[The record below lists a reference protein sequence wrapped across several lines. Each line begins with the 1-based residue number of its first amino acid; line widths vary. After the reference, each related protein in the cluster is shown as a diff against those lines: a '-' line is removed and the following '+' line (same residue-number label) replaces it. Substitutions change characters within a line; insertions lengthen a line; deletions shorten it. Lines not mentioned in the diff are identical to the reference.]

1 MATSTTNL
9 KLIKPAA
16 TDLYSVETFNS
27 NFDTIDAAFGTS
39 LEDIIAAAIL
49 ANDKKKH
56 PVGTI
61 IMSTSDANPS
71 TYMGFGTW
79 AAWGSGR
86 VPVGVNTGDTDFAT
100 VEKTGGAKTHTHTQ
114 GATGAASGNTSAATG
129 NTGAASG
136 NTGSTT
142 LTTSQIPSHSHSLST
157 DGDHTHG
164 LGNQNGN
171 SPSSLYVEQ
180 YLKGWAGNI
189 TTGSAGSHS
198 HTVGSTGGGG
208 GHTHTLNSHTH
219 TLNSHTHTLNSHTHT
234 NPTTAAASDVQP
246 YITCY
251 MWKRTA

>member
-9 KLIKPAA
+9 KLVKPDT
-16 TDLYSVETFNS
+16 TDLYSIDTFNS
-27 NFDTIDAAFGTS
+27 NFDTIDAAIGGAS
-39 LEDIIAAAIL
+39 VVDLIAAAIL
-49 ANDKKKH
+49 ENDKKKN

-61 IMSTSDANPS
+61 IMSTSSANPS

-100 VEKTGGAKTHTHTQ
+100 VEKTGGSKTHTHTQ
-114 GATGAASGNTSAATG
+114 GATGAASGNT
-129 NTGAASG
+129 GAASG
-136 NTGSTT
+136 NTGSTA
-142 LTTSQIPSHSHSLST
+142 LTVNQIPSH
-157 DGDHTHG
+157 THVY
-164 LGNQNGN
+164 
-171 SPSSLYVEQ
+171 SSSRWFWSE
-180 YLKGWAGNI
+180 
-189 TTGSAGSHS
+189 SAGGGDVIGEQSTTS
-198 HTVGSTGGGG
+198 YMFGRETNATGGGAG
-208 GHTHTLNSHTH
+208 HTH

>member
-9 KLIKPAA
+9 KLIKPEA
-16 TDLYSVETFNS
+16 TDLYNVEDFNN

-39 LEDIIAAAIL
+39 LTDIIAAAIL
-49 ANDKKKH
+49 ESDKKKN

-61 IMSTSDANPS
+61 IMSTSSANPS

-114 GATGAASGNTSAATG
+114 GATGAASGNT
-129 NTGAASG
+129 GAASG

-142 LTTSQIPSHSHSLST
+142 LTTSQIPAHE
-157 DGDHTHG
+157 HG
-164 LGNQNGN
+164 ERLYFHGYSGFTGASSGGYYVFNWSSGNCIVNQNASN
-171 SPSSLYVEQ
+171 TTSLTQ
-180 YLKGWAGNI
+180 LCGQPN
-189 TTGSAGSHS
+189 TTS
-198 HTVGSTGGGG
+198 VGGGSG
-208 GHTHTLNSHTH
+208 HTH

>member
-16 TDLYSVETFNS
+16 TDLYNVETFNS

-49 ANDKKKH
+49 ESDKRKH

-114 GATGAASGNTSAATG
+114 GATGAASGNTSAASG
-129 NTGAASG
+129 STGAASG

-142 LTTSQIPSHSHSLST
+142 LTQAQIPSHT
-157 DGDHTHG
+157 
-164 LGNQNGN
+164 
-171 SPSSLYVEQ
+171 
-180 YLKGWAGNI
+180 
-189 TTGSAGSHS
+189 HS
-198 HTVGSTGGGG
+198 HREWVFNGAAVSSGYHYGLNLAMNTGTWIDKEYAGDGELGFGNYHTGGGE
-208 GHTHTLNSHTH
+208 GHTHTLGSHTH